1 MITTVWGCLASFS
14 FLQHGL
20 LMEQTII
27 RVQMRDGVR
36 AKQICSE
43 QKANGGME
51 KRRVPQCQ
59 NLKYKC

>member
-1 MITTVWGCLASFS
+1 
-14 FLQHGL
+14 
-20 LMEQTII
+20 
-27 RVQMRDGVR
+27 MRDGVLLR